1 MNAMVKECALTV
13 ECKLDNYELKYAQK
27 EKYEDQRNSPRLVN
41 TVIEDMKRPSKKNQ
55 DSYSICD
62 LMEID
67 YDVCKELE
75 SSLDDLFHKENK
87 KVDTK
92 ILFYDQG
99 RKYPHVIHM
108 IYKLHKNKA
117 VISYFCATPEE
128 VDAVTEN

>member
-13 ECKLDNYELKYAQK
+13 ECKLDGYELKYAQK
-27 EKYEDQRNSPRLVN
+27 EKYEDQKNSQRLVN

-75 SSLDDLFHKENK
+75 STLDSLFHKENK
-87 KVDTK
+87 TRE
-92 ILFYDQG
+92 I
-99 RKYPHVIHM
+99 RKR
-108 IYKLHKNKA
+108 NA
-117 VISYFCATPEE
+117 
-128 VDAVTEN
+128 